1 MAIGEF
7 LVEYLTH
14 EGSTTPVQR
23 IFPTQQEALIF
34 AESIGN
40 CYLSSYMLD
49 GHENATVN
57 EE

>member
-1 MAIGEF
+1 MSTGEY
-7 LVEYLTH
+7 LVEYLTS
-14 EGSTTPVQR
+14 ESSTTPIQKV
-23 IFPTQQEALIF
+23 FPSQQEGVLF

-40 CYLSSYMLD
+40 LYLSGYVLD